1 MVLMLLTRPKLEHE
15 SLVQFLSLTLKAALQ
30 VVVVVVA
37 VVGCVVVAC
46 AVKEQSRSNAIV
58 GSSIALFTC

>member
-1 MVLMLLTRPKLEHE
+1 M
-15 SLVQFLSLTLKAALQ
+15 QFLTAKLKTALK
-30 VVVVVVA
+30 VVVVVAA

-46 AVKEQSRSNAIV
+46 AVKEQSRRNAIV